1 LSYRVS
7 RKRRT
12 VWKTSPDV
20 STRPRPPI
28 IAPTIPVRTSTA
40 KVLNPV
46 GVDFK
51 PAVAR
56 GMGLRKYQ
64 NAWVYIS
71 FSWVRR

>member
-1 LSYRVS
+1 VSYRVS
-7 RKRRT
+7 GKHRT
-12 VWKTSPDV
+12 VWKNLPDASP
-20 STRPRPPI
+20 RLWPPL
-28 IAPTIPVRTSTA
+28 IAITTTVRTSTA

-64 NAWVYIS
+64 NAWIYIS

>member
-1 LSYRVS
+1 VSYRVS
-7 RKRRT
+7 GKHRT
-12 VWKTSPDV
+12 VWKISPDA
-20 STRPRPPI
+20 SPRLRPPI
-28 IAPTIPVRTSTA
+28 TAITTTVRTSTA

-64 NAWVYIS
+64 NAWIYIS